1 MPLECVIDTSVLQ
14 KANAPI
20 STSPGVRSLFL
31 KRLKL
36 LSMIQTGD
44 LVVLISK
51 QLHSEYGRQVRS
63 PRNDY
68 VRAFF
73 DLLDNPARRI
83 YNWEKHWAGKRGQ
96 ARSCRFP
103 SEDDHVLRTA
113 IRPHSTTIFSE
124 EERMLAADAC
134 IYRKL
139 RVHIWHP

>member
-20 STSPGVRSLFL
+20 STSPRVWSLFQ

-36 LSMIQTGD
+36 LSRIRTGD

-51 QLHSEYGRQVRS
+51 QLHNEYDRQVRS

-68 VRAFF
+68 VKAFF
-73 DLLDNPARRI
+73 DLLDTPHRRI
-83 YNWEKHWAGKRGQ
+83 YNWEKHWKGKRAQ
-96 ARSCRFP
+96 SRKCRFP

-124 EERMLAADAC
+124 EKRMLAADAC
-134 IYRKL
+134 IYRNL
-139 RVHIWHP
+139 RIHIQHP